1 MEVVAATLVT
11 SGSATAIA
19 SLFGIPLGAWLSSL
33 KDSKITK
40 ILNLLIRTLYGLPPV
55 VVGIWVYLLL
65 SKEGAL
71 ADLNWLFTVKGM
83 IMAQTILIFPL
94 VLGFSWFAFDN
105 VKNRYGDTIIMTGA
119 TKIQGFWL
127 RVSLAKSG
135 VVQGVVLAF
144 GRAIA
149 EVGAVMMIGGNIAG
163 QTRVMTTSILL
174 ETSKGDLDVASSLG
188 IELLIFSMLI
198 MFLTIDLPFTLKR
211 RSNKGKS
218 AVPKT
223 NSFDGLSLNKV
234 GVVINKTVIL
244 EDVSFN
250 LDGGEVVVVLGE
262 SGSGKSTLLNAIS
275 GLIEFSGEIKGV
287 PKLGIGGVLRV
298 FQEPVALKDTVD
310 EELFLPTSLHGIPA
324 CSEELLKI
332 LGLESYSLRKMDSL
346 SGGERQRVLFARDL
360 AMGPSLL
367 LLDEFTSNLDGVSIE
382 IMEEV
387 VKKHRERGGSAILVT
402 HNILQAKRLGDR
414 ILFMHKGCLVDE
426 NNDAAQR
433 LLSGQWSG

>member
-1 MEVVAATLVT
+1 
-11 SGSATAIA
+11 
-19 SLFGIPLGAWLSSL
+19 
-33 KDSKITK
+33 
-40 ILNLLIRTLYGLPPV
+40 
-55 VVGIWVYLLL
+55 
-65 SKEGAL
+65 
-71 ADLNWLFTVKGM
+71 
-83 IMAQTILIFPL
+83 
-94 VLGFSWFAFDN
+94 
-105 VKNRYGDTIIMTGA
+105 
-119 TKIQGFWL
+119 
-127 RVSLAKSG
+127 
-135 VVQGVVLAF
+135 
-144 GRAIA
+144 
-149 EVGAVMMIGGNIAG
+149 
-163 QTRVMTTSILL
+163 MTTSILL